1 MKQTQVDKEQ
11 LAIIIADKLG
21 KYSGVSYHSIAEM
34 AANSGRI
41 QLAIKVCLWNKY
53 LTTLTINW
61 FTLFKK

>member
-11 LAIIIADKLG
+11 LAVTIADKLG

-41 QLAIKVCLWNKY
+41 QLAIKVWKCNIFMWILLLVFN
-53 LTTLTINW
+53 LIT
-61 FTLFKK
+61 